1 MKKLLV
7 TAPAIKYG
15 TKIVKGTKK
24 MSHDDIVKKEGKDGT
39 RGFMLSNG
47 KFAGRAEAARVAK
60 TAGEVSHPGKT
71 LHSHE
76 LRAGKR
82 DK

>member
-7 TAPAIKYG
+7 KAPAIKYG

-47 KFAGRAEAARVAK
+47 KFAGRAEAARVSKASGQV
-60 TAGEVSHPGKT
+60 AHPGT
-71 LHSHE
+71 ALHSNE
-76 LRAGKR
+76 LRAGKK